1 LLHSISHQSTV
12 KKKIQVKYFI
22 GSEICTPAIFETEKG
37 HGKDTKKLSSIKWP
51 IRVHSKE
58 PMAKS
63 AGDIKKSYWAQ
74 KITGSLKKQTPGP

>member
-1 LLHSISHQSTV
+1 V

-22 GSEICTPAIFETEKG
+22 GSEICTPAKFETEKG
-37 HGKDTKKLSSIKWP
+37 HGKDTKQLSSTKCP

-63 AGDIKKSYWAQ
+63 TGDSKKSYWAR
-74 KITGSLKKQTPGP
+74 KITGSFKKQTPGP